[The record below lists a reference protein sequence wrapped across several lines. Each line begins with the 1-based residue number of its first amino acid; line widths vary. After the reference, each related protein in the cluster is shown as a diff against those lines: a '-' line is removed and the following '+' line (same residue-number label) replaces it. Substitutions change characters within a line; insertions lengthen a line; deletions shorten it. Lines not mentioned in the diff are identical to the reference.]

1 MGEPTP
7 WPTAQNSKTRTTTA
21 ASASLTRLSTS
32 ISLTD
37 GIEHFNVVVAED
49 APPAGDGPGLGFAAT
64 VAFQPDGWGLDPGS
78 SDAGI
83 EIDASLI
90 ARSLA
95 RILSTVVCISRQ
107 SSC

>member
-1 MGEPTP
+1 MAHRAELEDAHHDSGL
-7 WPTAQNSKTRTTTA
+7 SFVD
-21 ASASLTRLSTS
+21 ASLDVV
-32 ISLTD
+32 SLTD

-49 APPAGDGPGLGFAAT
+49 APAGDVPGLGFAAT

-78 SDAGI
+78 SDGGI
-83 EIDASLI
+83 EMDASLI

-95 RILSTVVCISRQ
+95 RIFSTVVCISRQ